1 MEPTIKNG
9 SYIICLNTVGHL
21 RDAFQNECIVL
32 GRALTSI
39 FVPNGLKVELNIW
52 RLTN

>member
-21 RDAFQNECIVL
+21 RDAFQNELSRQFMLEYTVYYIPYL
-32 GRALTSI
+32 
-39 FVPNGLKVELNIW
+39 NGLKVE
-52 RLTN
+52 